1 MIGFTYNSR
10 IRATIPLTGWR
21 KRFRIIS
28 LLVYCSEL
36 GIGFAKTTTKK
47 LAIERTLEKTGPNT
61 YKARIPLIIL

>member
-1 MIGFTYNSR
+1 MEEKVPYN
-10 IRATIPLTGWR
+10 
-21 KRFRIIS
+21 S

-47 LAIERTLEKTGPNT
+47 LAIEKTLEKTGPNT